1 MANLAYE
8 LLNEGML
15 TDEPDI
21 YYNIRDLEADKIN
34 LCFILGHSG
43 SGKTTMAKKLKGD
56 KVDINPLDALTCS
69 YRVTNIE

>member
-34 LCFILGHSG
+34 LCFILYL
-43 SGKTTMAKKLKGD
+43 KLY
-56 KVDINPLDALTCS
+56 PLKSLTKL
-69 YRVTNIE
+69 V